1 MNAHLGDRLRGREWG
16 SGSGS
21 SQRGSQTRLRVV
33 QECDFDQ
40 EPGCTEWYQAA
51 GSHAGQ
57 TNKSIGHSP
66 DRLIANGKKKRMISS
81 GDNGSWRLAPGYV
94 LT

>member
-1 MNAHLGDRLRGREWG
+1 M
-16 SGSGS
+16 
-21 SQRGSQTRLRVV
+21 V

-94 LT
+94 FMKPEREGREIEIYRLRWHG